1 MMNTTYGK
9 LTTGLIADWF
19 AFSLFASAS
28 HWFRTESGQP
38 PLPLLLAV
46 LVPIGAFLL
55 WYRNSKSFREF
66 VLSLSPRTLTV
77 VHAWRMAGF
86 GFLALYAYGIL
97 PGYFALPAGW
107 GDVAIGATAIMAMD
121 LANPNHRSGFVL
133 WHLLGIADLVTAIG
147 AGAVAGVISPQS
159 VANAHQ
165 ATTAPM
171 TALPLSVIPTF
182 AVPLFLIFHMICI
195 EQATRWPK
203 TMRNGISERVD
214 SLAA

>member
-1 MMNTTYGK
+1 MAIAVIQSRRTSTEASAASLGKSPGETTRTTWTHAVESAFEINQCRDEFRHPKRRLIMMNTTYGK
-9 LTTGLIADWF
+9 LTTGLIAVWF

-86 GFLALYAYGIL
+86 RFLALYAYGIL

-107 GDVAIGATAIMAMD
+107 GDVAIGATAIMA
-121 LANPNHRSGFVL
+121 
-133 WHLLGIADLVTAIG
+133 
-147 AGAVAGVISPQS
+147 
-159 VANAHQ
+159 
-165 ATTAPM
+165 
-171 TALPLSVIPTF
+171 
-182 AVPLFLIFHMICI
+182 
-195 EQATRWPK
+195 
-203 TMRNGISERVD
+203 
-214 SLAA
+214 